1 MYAAPRAELDDGLF
15 DVVWCVDL
23 PKRRFLTKVV
33 PRSFKGTHVEL
44 PEVHV
49 RRAREVEIKADRPFT
64 VYADG
69 DPLVDLPTTVTILA
83 RSLRVLAPPA

>member
-1 MYAAPRAELDDGLF
+1 MYAAPAAELDDGLF
-15 DVVWCVDL
+15 DVVWCADL

-33 PRSFKGTHVEL
+33 PGASREPTSSSPRCTSAA
-44 PEVHV
+44 
-49 RRAREVEIKADRPFT
+49 RREVEINADRPFT

-69 DPLVDLPTTVTILA
+69 DPLVDLPATVTILT